1 MDAMQVAVLPQ
12 RSPAAGQRSVLII
25 AVTALIA
32 AGFFAAVALPYLMLD
47 AKVLGRY
54 GSRGAWVLLHISAGA
69 VALLA
74 GPVQLWLGLSRRAE
88 RVHRRLGIV
97 YVTSVAISS
106 IAAFYLAAHTA
117 LGWGF
122 ATGITGLGIAWVVST
137 ALAVLAILRGLV
149 DHHREW
155 MIRSYVVTFAF
166 VTFRALW
173 TALQMAGVGT
183 LHEQLAIAS
192 WFCWAVPL
200 LVVEA
205 VLQGRKIFGAVPRI
219 V

>member
-1 MDAMQVAVLPQ
+1 MDAIQVAVLPQ
-12 RSPAAGQRSVLII
+12 RAPAGQRNVVVI
-25 AVTALIA
+25 ALTALIA
-32 AGFFAAVALPYLMLD
+32 AGFFVAVALPYLMLD

-54 GSRGAWVLLHISAGA
+54 GSRGVWVLVHISAGA
-69 VALLA
+69 VALLT
-74 GPVQLWLGLSRRAE
+74 GPVQLWLGLSQRTG
-88 RVHRRLGIV
+88 RVHRRLGTV
-97 YVTSVAISS
+97 YVTSVAISAV
-106 IAAFYLAAHTA
+106 AAFYLAARTT

-122 ATGITGLGIAWVVST
+122 ATGITGLGLAWVVST
-137 ALAVLAILRGLV
+137 TLAVTAILRGSV
-149 DHHREW
+149 DQHREW

-173 TALQMAGVGT
+173 TALQVAGVGT

-200 LVVEA
+200 LLVEA
-205 VLQGRKIFGAVPRI
+205 VLQGRKIFGAEHRI

>member
-1 MDAMQVAVLPQ
+1 MDAIQVAVLPQ
-12 RSPAAGQRSVLII
+12 TAPAAGRRHVVVITL
-25 AVTALIA
+25 TALTA
-32 AGFFAAVALPYLMLD
+32 AGFFVAVALPYLMLD
-47 AKVLGRY
+47 ARVLGRY
-54 GSRGAWVLLHISAGA
+54 GSRGTWVLIHISAGA
-69 VALLA
+69 VALIA

-97 YVTSVAISS
+97 YVASVAISAA
-106 IAAFYLAAHTA
+106 AAFYLAAHTT

-137 ALAVLAILRGLV
+137 ALAVSAILRGFV
-149 DHHREW
+149 DQHREW

-173 TALQMAGVGT
+173 TALQAAGVGT

-200 LVVEA
+200 LAVEA

>member
-1 MDAMQVAVLPQ
+1 MEAIQAAVLPQ
-12 RSPAAGQRSVLII
+12 RAPAAAQRSVVII
-25 AVTALIA
+25 ALTALIA
-32 AGFFAAVALPYLMLD
+32 AGFFAAVAVPYLMLD
-47 AKVLGRY
+47 PRVLGRY
-54 GSRGAWVLLHISAGA
+54 GSRGVWLLVHISAGA

-74 GPVQLWLGLSRRAE
+74 GPVQLWLGVSRRAV

-97 YVTSVAISS
+97 YVSSVAVSS
-106 IAAFYLAAHTA
+106 VAAFYLAAHTN
-117 LGWGF
+117 LGVGF
-122 ATGITGLGIAWVVST
+122 ATGITGLGLAWVVST
-137 ALAVLAILRGLV
+137 TLAVTAILRGLV
-149 DHHREW
+149 DQHREW

-173 TALQMAGVGT
+173 TALQAAGVGT

-200 LVVEA
+200 LVLEA